1 MGKSDVWFWIY
12 NIVDSLKSKIYE
24 IGKRQRSQEWISMY
38 QKKKK
43 KKESGYLEECK
54 CCRFMR

>member
-1 MGKSDVWFWIY
+1 MGKIDVWFWIY

-43 KKESGYLEECK
+43 KESGYLEECK

>member
-1 MGKSDVWFWIY
+1 M
-12 NIVDSLKSKIYE
+12 DSLKSKIYE

-43 KKESGYLEECK
+43 KESGYLEECK

>member
-43 KKESGYLEECK
+43 K
-54 CCRFMR
+54 RVDI